1 MDTSVTSNST
11 VASSSKL
18 SRRMDLQGML
28 SSYREFD
35 CEENLHKYYLNLE
48 NDPQSDKFVIEF
60 WEDVIATY

>member
-1 MDTSVTSNST
+1 
-11 VASSSKL
+11 
-18 SRRMDLQGML
+18 MDLQGML